1 MKNISSLVNDIYN
14 LFTDEQGVKV
24 EKEEA
29 VKLTKLYGQFIAQ
42 HIYNAVYEEKKK
54 EKHIRL
60 SQIGK
65 PLRQIWYGAKGY
77 EGEDFDGPTYIKF
90 LYGNILEELLICLS
104 KLSGHEVSEEQK
116 KLEVEDVPGH
126 QDARVDGTLV
136 DFKSASNFSFK
147 KFTTSELQKND
158 PFGYIYQ
165 LSAYA
170 KDKEDKEA
178 AWVVINKQT
187 GELATVYLHKM
198 EMPDVSTKIK
208 KIKTVVKE
216 DNPPPRCYPDI
227 PDGSSGNRKLDFG
240 CVYCSYKLPCW
251 ADANNGKGLRKFKY
265 SNGPR
270 YFTKI
275 FKTPNTEEE
284 ELI

>member
-1 MKNISSLVNDIYN
+1 MKNISTLVSDIYN
-14 LFTDEQGVKV
+14 LFTDEKGVVV
-24 EKEEA
+24 EREEA
-29 VKLTKLYGQFIAQ
+29 QKITELYGKLIGR
-42 HIYNAVYEEKKK
+42 HIFNSVYQQKKK

-60 SQIGK
+60 SQIGR

-116 KLEVEDVPGH
+116 ELDVENVPGH

-147 KFTTSELQKND
+147 KFSTSELQKND

-170 KDKEDKEA
+170 KDKKDDKA

-187 GELATVYLHKM
+187 GELATAYLHNM

-208 KIKTVVKE
+208 KIKAAVKK
-216 DNPPPRCYPDI
+216 DDPPPRCYADL
-227 PDGSSGNRKLDFG
+227 PDGASGNRKLDFG
-240 CVYCSYKLPCW
+240 CVYCNYKLSCW
-251 ADANNGKGLRKFKY
+251 SDANNGKGLRKFKY
-265 SNGPR
+265 ANGPR
-270 YFTKI
+270 YFTHI
-275 FKTPNTEEE
+275 SSMPNTEEE
-284 ELI
+284 VI